1 MGRFVWLVRWCLCC
15 CVVVLVGCSQSE
27 PEGIDISQLFIR
39 EIPPGQ
45 TSVAAYMVLKNNTRV
60 TQKLNYIHSPIAE
73 NVELHRNFYI
83 DGMMQMRPVKRLSVN
98 PGDELVLSPGGFHL
112 MLFGVYEEMP
122 VGSEFE
128 ITLEFETGIV
138 ITKNVQ
144 VRPFG

>member
-1 MGRFVWLVRWCLCC
+1 
-15 CVVVLVGCSQSE
+15 
-27 PEGIDISQLFIR
+27 
-39 EIPPGQ
+39 
-45 TSVAAYMVLKNNTRV
+45 
-60 TQKLNYIHSPIAE
+60 
-73 NVELHRNFYI
+73 
-83 DGMMQMRPVKRLSVN
+83 MMQMRPVKRLSVN